1 MTAWRE
7 GGAEWGRQPAT
18 RKKVAAVLL
27 GGFALIL
34 VVLFAAGYLVL
45 QQTALL
51 DRGMASLAEGEAAAT
66 QLVDRI
72 QREQVALRM
81 VVYQLIHDRESLR
94 DEQILA
100 WLDESGRDV
109 AAAVQE
115 AAGTGAEEEWKEYQ
129 KESDA
134 FREEARRV
142 LAMVHPSPGDSA
154 NLFRRQEDVM
164 YAVRRLMAS
173 DRESSY
179 QAQRAI
185 LRRAAEI
192 RRTILY
198 LLAGCLAVIF
208 AIALGSAR
216 IASRL
221 FGRMEWQANEI
232 SQVSGGLLEK
242 QEDVARRF
250 SHELH
255 DELGQALTAIRA
267 NLSTLRRPEAESR
280 QRIDDCLSL
289 VDHAITDVREMSQLL
304 HPRILDDF
312 GLPAGLRWLCERMS
326 ERTGIEVEYVN
337 GFEGRLSDH
346 ARVHMFRIAQEALTN
361 VTRHA
366 KAKKV
371 TMRYDQ
377 DGENRVVL
385 AISDDGV
392 GISPGAKR
400 ASRGHGL
407 VGMRARARL
416 AGGFLSLKSQPGR
429 GTTVEARVPI
439 RGRADD
445 EKDQNSI
452 G

>member
-1 MTAWRE
+1 MKAWRE

-18 RKKVAAVLL
+18 RTRVAAVLL
-27 GGFALIL
+27 VGFALVL
-34 VVLFAAGYLVL
+34 VVLYTAGSLVL
-45 QQTALL
+45 QQTDLL
-51 DRGMASLAEGEAAAT
+51 DRGMSGLAERETEAS

-109 AAAVQE
+109 AAAVEE

-142 LAMVHPSPGDSA
+142 LAMVHPTPGDSA

-173 DRESSY
+173 DREASY
-179 QAQRAI
+179 QAQREI
-185 LRRAAEI
+185 LRRAGEI

-198 LLAGCLAVIF
+198 LLGGCLIVVF
-208 AIALGSAR
+208 AIALGSVL

-221 FGRMEWQANEI
+221 FERMEWQANEI
-232 SQVSGGLLEK
+232 SRVSGGLLEK

-267 NLSTLRRPEAESR
+267 NLSTLRRPEADSR

-289 VDHAITDVREMSQLL
+289 VDHAISDVREMSQLL

-361 VTRHA
+361 VTRLA
-366 KAKKV
+366 KAK
-371 TMRYDQ
+371 
-377 DGENRVVL
+377 
-385 AISDDGV
+385 
-392 GISPGAKR
+392 
-400 ASRGHGL
+400 
-407 VGMRARARL
+407 
-416 AGGFLSLKSQPGR
+416 
-429 GTTVEARVPI
+429 
-439 RGRADD
+439 
-445 EKDQNSI
+445 
-452 G
+452 

>member
-1 MTAWRE
+1 
-7 GGAEWGRQPAT
+7 
-18 RKKVAAVLL
+18 
-27 GGFALIL
+27 
-34 VVLFAAGYLVL
+34 
-45 QQTALL
+45 
-51 DRGMASLAEGEAAAT
+51 
-66 QLVDRI
+66 
-72 QREQVALRM
+72 M

-109 AAAVQE
+109 DAAVEE
-115 AAGTGAEEEWKEYQ
+115 AAGTGPEEEWKEFQ
-129 KESDA
+129 KASDA
-134 FREEARRV
+134 FREEARLV
-142 LAMVHPSPGDSA
+142 LAIVHPSPRDSA

-173 DRESSY
+173 DRETSY
-179 QAQRAI
+179 QAQRTI
-185 LRRAAEI
+185 LSRSAQI

-221 FGRMEWQANEI
+221 FERMEWQANEL
-232 SQVSGGLLEK
+232 SRVSGGLLET

-267 NLSTLRRPEAESR
+267 NLSTLRGPAADTR

-289 VDHAITDVREMSQLL
+289 VDNAISDVREMSQLL

-312 GLPAGLRWLCERMS
+312 GLPAGLRWLCERLS
-326 ERTGIEVEYVN
+326 ERTGLAVEYVN

-361 VTRHA
+361 ITRHSRA
-366 KAKKV
+366 KEV
-371 TMRYDQ
+371 TMRYDR
-377 DGENRVVL
+377 DGDDHVLL

-392 GISPGAKR
+392 GISPSAYR
-400 ASRGHGL
+400 AARGHGL

-416 AGGFLSLKSQPGR
+416 AGGFLALKSQPGR

-445 EKDQNSI
+445 QKDQNSV